1 MGCTS
6 FNSISDINSYQQQI
20 IELDLSNNVN
30 GLSYA
35 NSLINLI
42 TRMRNKIIYL
52 YHKLIYDTGA
62 CVFINPN
69 ICHCV
74 DCIFYKVSCE
84 FEGNLQNSDIIHRED
99 PPYLKLSSEKR
110 ISDISTSLFNELF
123 NFIIEIISYKTL
135 IKQID
140 KETPELFYLIYEKKN
155 KLTKK
160 NKELINQGIEL
171 FKNIKEIKYEIL
183 NKYKNHI
190 SEFAF
195 RKDSFCKK
203 IDKVGRIAYDRNITD
218 IYEIP
223 MLLKEIDINE
233 DKKNKKSNEIQLFKN
248 VDFAKEYMENIINNE
263 KNEDIIEFHDS
274 IVENLNDSKIND
286 NYPGKKL

>member
-1 MGCTS
+1 M
-6 FNSISDINSYQQQI
+6 
-20 IELDLSNNVN
+20 SNYI
-30 GLSYA
+30 L
-35 NSLINLI
+35 L
-42 TRMRNKIIYL
+42 K
-52 YHKLIYDTGA
+52 
-62 CVFINPN
+62 
-69 ICHCV
+69 
-74 DCIFYKVSCE
+74 KV
-84 FEGNLQNSDIIHRED
+84 
-99 PPYLKLSSEKR
+99 
-110 ISDISTSLFNELF
+110 
-123 NFIIEIISYKTL
+123 
-135 IKQID
+135 
-140 KETPELFYLIYEKKN
+140 
-155 KLTKK
+155 
-160 NKELINQGIEL
+160 NQGIEL
-171 FKNIKEIKYEIL
+171 FKNIKEIKYAIL
-183 NKYKNHI
+183 TKYKNHI

-203 IDKVGRIAYDRNITD
+203 IDEVGRIAYDRNITD